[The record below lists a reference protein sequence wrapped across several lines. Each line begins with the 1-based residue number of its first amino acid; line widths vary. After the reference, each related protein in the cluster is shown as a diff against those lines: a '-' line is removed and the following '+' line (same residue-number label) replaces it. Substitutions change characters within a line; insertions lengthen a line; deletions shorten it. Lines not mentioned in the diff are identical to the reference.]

1 MNLSLLCFIFSQLT
15 EMKEKYLL
23 LSLLLVFSFVIYSC
37 AQDRYIRFET
47 QQVILND
54 FEADITSEYV
64 FKSSGPLEKAV
75 QQDQDAIAITG
86 ISSAKR
92 RDVKIL
98 SLNGKFPSYENIK
111 SGDFVLYR
119 PLYIVVNYLKPQS
132 DAAEQFVSF
141 ALSDEGR
148 QIIRKNGTVPY
159 RDGYNLIQKMLR
171 QNRKSFRDRKS

>member
-1 MNLSLLCFIFSQLT
+1 MWKI
-15 EMKEKYLL
+15 
-23 LSLLLVFSFVIYSC
+23 
-37 AQDRYIRFET
+37 
-47 QQVILND
+47 
-54 FEADITSEYV
+54 
-64 FKSSGPLEKAV
+64 SGQTRNAPDEN
-75 QQDQDAIAITG
+75 AIAITG
-86 ISSAKR
+86 VSSARR

-98 SLNGKFPSYENIK
+98 SLNGKSPSYDNIK

-119 PLYIVVNYLKPQS
+119 PLYIVINYLKPQA

-159 RDGYNLIQKMLR
+159 RDGYNLIQKMLL